1 MKCLVVLLAV
11 GAATAADPVST
22 CRRLDRHGKRNEAK
36 SCFQNLAK
44 GSNPAHRAEAL
55 WALGD
60 FEGANNEFKLAVA
73 QQRKNPDIR
82 VRWGRLFLERFN
94 PAEAQNLFKEALE
107 IDAKHPG
114 ATFGMALVASEG
126 FESKAVEFA
135 QRALEIDPRM
145 LEAQELLAKLAL
157 EDNNEPKAIE
167 EVDKALKISPEALD
181 AMAVRLAIDY
191 LHDKKDSEWE
201 AKIKAVNPVYGEA
214 WALVGHILVLNRRY
228 EEGIVAYRKALD
240 LDPDLHRARAELGVN
255 LMRLGEEKDARQNLE
270 RAYDAG
276 FKNALTSNSLTL
288 MDSYKNFRTFK
299 TDNTIVRLHKKE
311 AELLRPYIESELKRA
326 IATYEKKYKVKLD
339 RPVQVEVYPDHEDFA
354 VRTLGMPG
362 LGALGVTFGTV
373 VAMDSPSGRRPGSF
387 HWASTLWHELSHV
400 YVLTATK
407 HRVPRWFTEGMA
419 VHEETATSPDW
430 GDRLD
435 PTVIGAINAK
445 KLLPI
450 AQLDRGFI
458 RPTYPNQVIVSYF
471 QAGRICDFIN
481 EKWGYQTLL
490 DMMHSYAQSKQ
501 TPEVVETHLKMKPE
515 EFDTKFLA
523 WLDGQV
529 KETVT
534 NFPEWRKR
542 MKELQAAAAGKNH
555 DEVIKLAPG
564 VISMYRDFVERDSAY
579 ELLANAYLEKGD
591 KTNGVKALTDYSS
604 AGGRTP
610 ETLIKL
616 AKLQQE
622 AGLAKD
628 AIKTLERLVYIYPMG
643 EELHQKLGDLYFAQN
658 SPEGAVREYSAVIA
672 AKPMD
677 AAASHFN
684 LARALQSAKRLDDAK
699 EQLLLSLEAAPG
711 YKPAQKMLLELS
723 R

>member
-1 MKCLVVLLAV
+1 MKFLVVLLAV
-11 GAATAADPVST
+11 GAATAADPVNA
-22 CRRLDRHGKRNEAK
+22 CRALDRHGKRNEAK

-44 GSNPAHRAEAL
+44 GPNPANRAEAL

-60 FEGANNEFKLAVA
+60 FEGANTEFKMAVA
-73 QQRKNPDIR
+73 QQGKNPGIR
-82 VRWGRLFLERFN
+82 ARWGRLFLERFN
-94 PAEAQNLFKEALE
+94 PGEAQNLFKEALE
-107 IDAKHPG
+107 IDPKHAG

-135 QRALEIDPRM
+135 QRALEIDPK
-145 LEAQELLAKLAL
+145 LVEAQELLAKLAL
-157 EDNNEPKAIE
+157 EDNNEAKAIE

-201 AKIKAVNPVYGEA
+201 GKIKAVNPVYGEA
-214 WALVGHILVLNRRY
+214 WALAGHILVLNRRY
-228 EEGIVAYRKALD
+228 EEGIASYRKALE

-255 LMRLGEEKDARQNLE
+255 LMRLGEEKDARENLE

-276 FKNALTSNSLTL
+276 FRNALTSNSLKL
-288 MDSYKNFRTFK
+288 MDSYKNFQTFK

-311 AELLRPYIESELKRA
+311 AELLRPYIEGELKRA
-326 IATYEKKYKVKLD
+326 ISTYEKKYKVKLD

-435 PTVIGAINAK
+435 PTVIGAINGK

-529 KETVT
+529 KDTVT
-534 NFPEWRKR
+534 KFPEWRKR
-542 MKELQAAAAGKNH
+542 MKELQAAATSKNH
-555 DEVIKLAPG
+555 DDVIKLAPE

-579 ELLANAYLEKGD
+579 ELLANSYLEKGD
-591 KTNGVKALTDYSS
+591 KANGIKALTDYST

-622 AGLAKD
+622 AGLSKD

-658 SPEGAVREYSAVIA
+658 SPEGAVREYSAVVA
-672 AKPMD
+672 AKPID

-699 EQLLLSLEAAPG
+699 EQLLLALEAAPG
-711 YKPAQKMLLELS
+711 FKPAQKMLLELS